1 MDTRLPTGGATR
13 PHDELDAFPLR
24 QSFTGQGDTA
34 AFATQDL
41 LDGLS
46 RPGRF
51 RLIAC
56 RGAGEILAVSEAALG
71 EARERLAGCYGDS
84 ITFGKSRVHAWT
96 DVAGGP
102 PRVPFMFVRLDA
114 PRDFN
119 AALAEA
125 LRQRGAQVQELVP
138 QRDRVVIRAVAAMSA
153 LMGFERAVLARWGES
168 VQVLCWLLHYAPLPE
183 AFAAGTGA
191 DADPQALMA
200 AHS

>member
-1 MDTRLPTGGATR
+1 MQL
-13 PHDELDAFPLR
+13 HDELDAFALR
-24 QSFTGQGDTA
+24 QSFNSRIGTA

-56 RGAGEILAVSEAALG
+56 PGAGEILAVSEAALA
-71 EARERLAGCYGDS
+71 EARELLTANYGDA
-84 ITFGKSRVHAWT
+84 IAFGEPRVHAWT

-114 PRDFN
+114 PRAFN
-119 AALAEA
+119 VALAEA
-125 LRQRGAQVQELVP
+125 LRQRGAQVQEVVP
-138 QRDRVVIRAVAAMSA
+138 QRDRVVIRAVAALSG

-168 VQVLCWLLHYAPLPE
+168 VQVLCWLLHYAPLPDDCT
-183 AFAAGTGA
+183 AGTAATPTRAA
-191 DADPQALMA
+191 DRQALMA